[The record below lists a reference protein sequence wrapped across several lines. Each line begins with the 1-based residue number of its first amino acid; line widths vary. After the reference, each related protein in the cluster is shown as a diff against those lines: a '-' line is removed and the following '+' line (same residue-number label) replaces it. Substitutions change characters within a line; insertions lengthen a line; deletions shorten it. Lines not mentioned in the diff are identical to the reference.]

1 VSAAVPRL
9 RVLVADDHPLYRK
22 AVVDAVR
29 SRAHLEFAG
38 DAADGRE
45 ALDAIRAQQPDV
57 AVVDADMPGLDG
69 FAVLNAVTRDGLP
82 TRVLLLTADPDA
94 RRAQAAI
101 GAGAAGCLFKDTDED
116 GLCDAIVAVGRGE
129 IVLAP
134 GVASARGYEPAT
146 PNGHDRP
153 ALSAR
158 EREVL
163 ALIAEGKSA
172 PEIAARL
179 VLSTATVRTHLQH
192 LYGKLGVSER
202 AAAVA
207 EAMRRGVLE

>member
-22 AVVDAVR
+22 AVAEAVR
-29 SRAHLEFAG
+29 SRAQLEFAG
-38 DAADGRE
+38 DAADGRQ

-57 AVVDADMPGLDG
+57 AVIDADMPGLDG

-82 TRVLLLTADPDA
+82 TRVLLLTADADVGRA
-94 RRAQAAI
+94 RAAI

-134 GVASARGYEPAT
+134 GVSPAAANEPA
-146 PNGHDRP
+146 NRNCRDRP

-163 ALIAEGKSA
+163 TLIADGLSA
-172 PEIAARL
+172 PEIAERL

-192 LYGKLGVSER
+192 LYAKLGVCER

-207 EAMRRGVLE
+207 EAMRRGTLE

>member
-9 RVLVADDHPLYRK
+9 RVVVADGHPLYRK
-22 AVVDAVR
+22 AVVEAIR
-29 SRAHLEFAG
+29 SRAQLEFAG
-38 DAADGRE
+38 AAADGRE

-57 AVVDADMPGLDG
+57 AVVDAEMPVLDG

-82 TRVLLLTADPDA
+82 TRVLLLTADLDA
-94 RRAQAAI
+94 GRALAAI

-116 GLCDAIVAVGRGE
+116 RLCDAIVAVGRGE
-129 IVLAP
+129 TVLAP
-134 GVASARGYEPAT
+134 GVRPAHGHERADR
-146 PNGHDRP
+146 NGTDRP
-153 ALSAR
+153 VLSAR

-163 ALIAEGKSA
+163 ALIADGLSA

-207 EAMRRGVLE
+207 EGMRRGMLE